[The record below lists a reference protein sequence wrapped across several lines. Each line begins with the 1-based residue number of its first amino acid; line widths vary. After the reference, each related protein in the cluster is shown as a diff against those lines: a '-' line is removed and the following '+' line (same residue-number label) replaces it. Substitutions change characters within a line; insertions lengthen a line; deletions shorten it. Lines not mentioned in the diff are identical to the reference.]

1 MMSERN
7 LNIEKERYIFRK
19 AKAEDL
25 PAIAEIYS
33 KIHEEEKKGSLYV
46 GWLPG
51 VYPTADTAKTALK
64 RQDLFACE
72 EEGNVLASAIINQ
85 CLVDVYEEGDWT
97 YCGSEEEVMVLHT
110 LAVSPNATR
119 RGLGSAFVKFYEE
132 YAIQKGCSVLRMD
145 TNERNTIARKLYRK
159 LGYLEAGIVPCE
171 FNGIPGVNLVLLE
184 KKL

>member
-51 VYPTADTAKTALK
+51 VYPK
-64 RQDLFACE
+64 RAWKCICKIL
-72 EEGNVLASAIINQ
+72 
-85 CLVDVYEEGDWT
+85 
-97 YCGSEEEVMVLHT
+97 
-110 LAVSPNATR
+110 
-119 RGLGSAFVKFYEE
+119 
-132 YAIQKGCSVLRMD
+132 
-145 TNERNTIARKLYRK
+145 
-159 LGYLEAGIVPCE
+159 
-171 FNGIPGVNLVLLE
+171 
-184 KKL
+184 

>member
-1 MMSERN
+1 MSERN

-25 PAIAEIYS
+25 PAVAEIYS

-51 VYPTADTAKTALK
+51 VYPTADTAETALK
-64 RQDLFACE
+64 RQDLFVC
-72 EEGNVLASAIINQ
+72 
-85 CLVDVYEEGDWT
+85 
-97 YCGSEEEVMVLHT
+97 EEEVMVLHT

-145 TNERNTIARKLYRK
+145 TNEQNTIARKLYRK
-159 LGYLEAGIVPCE
+159 LGYLEAGMVPCE

>member
-1 MMSERN
+1 MLKFIRKFTKKRKREVYM
-7 LNIEKERYIFRK
+7 LDGFRGC
-19 AKAEDL
+19 
-25 PAIAEIYS
+25 I
-33 KIHEEEKKGSLYV
+33 
-46 GWLPG
+46 
-51 VYPTADTAKTALK
+51 
-64 RQDLFACE
+64 
-72 EEGNVLASAIINQ
+72 
-85 CLVDVYEEGDWT
+85 
-97 YCGSEEEVMVLHT
+97 
-110 LAVSPNATR
+110 R